1 SFKFTSALFALLY
14 FGYKVSLIEEQKE
27 DFDPYS
33 LLNVEVDTTT
43 ADIRKAYRELS
54 KRYHPD
60 SKLKLSDSPEKF
72 MALTKAYKA
81 LTNPLA
87 RENFE
92 KYGHPDGPQSLNTFF
107 AIPQWFVEK
116 RNYWKIFRRVK
127 LSSFHPKLTAS
138 YCQKSLALIAA
149 HIHRLSLPSP
159 VLSSQLKV
167 VLLLP
172 DLVRVGLVPVLS
184 SKGYKETTLKAVYFL
199 QMVTQALKENSSSL
213 EMLPYITSDRILERV
228 AFGALYVKSYC
239 TCFYEEF
246 KSRSGVSAIIEFVQ
260 IPLESKRSTLPF
272 KLALISEALH
282 LPYLKVDGKIGSDG
296 EGVPVGSVVTVVI
309 YIQRTT
315 INEYISGRAKE
326 SKAQTVPKAKHTN
339 GKPPFAYCPH
349 FPSPLRESWLVA
361 LSGPRDEGFLCL
373 PQFVDLLHGKAEI
386 TTCEKKVVEASS
398 YDMEETESSQSSD
411 VSAIESDSSE
421 VEY

>member
-1 SFKFTSALFALLY
+1 MQ
-14 FGYKVSLIEEQKE
+14 G
-27 DFDPYS
+27 
-33 LLNVEVDTTT
+33 
-43 ADIRKAYRELS
+43 
-54 KRYHPD
+54 
-60 SKLKLSDSPEKF
+60 
-72 MALTKAYKA
+72 
-81 LTNPLA
+81 
-87 RENFE
+87 
-92 KYGHPDGPQSLNTFF
+92 
-107 AIPQWFVEK
+107 
-116 RNYWKIFRRVK
+116 
-127 LSSFHPKLTAS
+127 
-138 YCQKSLALIAA
+138 
-149 HIHRLSLPSP
+149 
-159 VLSSQLKV
+159 QLKV

-213 EMLPYITSDRILERV
+213 EMLPYITSDRILER
-228 AFGALYVKSYC
+228 
-239 TCFYEEF
+239 EF

-260 IPLESKRSTLPF
+260 IPLESKRAWLHDLTTQQLQDVI
-272 KLALISEALH
+272 AVSEN

-386 TTCEKKVVEASS
+386 KMNFQAPIEKGRHNIEIEVMSNTYLGFCFKKMISVGLLLIVKAHKLTASPL
-398 YDMEETESSQSSD
+398 
-411 VSAIESDSSE
+411 
-421 VEY
+421 